1 MPRPVHF
8 EIPAED
14 AKRATKF
21 FSDVFGW
28 TFQEWGESGYHLATT
43 GEGPGINGAVM
54 QRKDSKQPVLNS
66 IEVNSIDEY
75 AKKIEANGGTIVVPK
90 TPVGDMGY
98 IGYFKDTEGNIHG
111 LWESTGA
118 NSRQFDKPAPDGL

>member
-28 TFQEWGESGYHLATT
+28 TFQEWGTDGYFLAST
-43 GEGPGINGAVM
+43 GDGAGIDGAVM
-54 QRKDSKQPVLNS
+54 QRMHPEQPLANS
-66 IEVNSIDEY
+66 IEVDSIDEY
-75 AKKIEANGGTIVVPK
+75 TKKIAFHGGAIVVPK
-90 TPVGDMGY
+90 TTVGNMGF
-98 IGYFKDTEGNIHG
+98 IAYFKDTEGNIHG
-111 LWESTGA
+111 LWERISDP
-118 NSRQFDKPAPDGL
+118 SRQFD